1 MLYVHFLVI
10 TVRVW
15 DLFFAALDPPMQKK
29 PELHSFIGV
38 GKAPPYLSAEKFGFK
53 NF

>member
-1 MLYVHFLVI
+1 MLYVCFGET
-10 TVRVW
+10 TVS
-15 DLFFAALDPPMQKK
+15 LLIGGYLYSQMQKK